1 MSAGIDFRRTLAFN
15 PSIDIGPHPPQ
26 ELTKLIST
34 HPNLKIYTPASPH
47 FQDLKSIWNLEYAAN
62 EPLALIRVTT
72 PSEISKVI
80 KFCVSNNLLLSVRS
94 GGHDLWGR
102 SLIAN
107 AVILDIRE
115 MNEIVLSADKKSMT
129 IGGGTQTGDVVNFLD
144 AHGLITPCA
153 LAGVTGH
160 VGWAFSGGFGPL
172 VNKFGLGVDQIISAK
187 VITGDGELQEADSE
201 LLWGIKGAGGAFGVI
216 TEVNFKVY
224 PLSELLAGMLMFQF
238 DEAEKIVA
246 DLQTMLDTESVPVE
260 LSIGCNFSNR
270 GGKPGLMMAFSW
282 ASTDFEEGRRWLD
295 RVKGLG
301 TVVMDMVSES
311 KLPPRP
317 PLLPQSF
324 SYCDN

>member
-1 MSAGIDFRRTLAFN
+1 MSTDTDFRRTLSFN
-15 PSIDIGPHPPQ
+15 PSTDIGPHPPQ

-34 HPNLKIYTPASPH
+34 HPNLKIYTSSSPY
-47 FQDLKSIWNLEYAAN
+47 FRELKAIWNLEYAPN
-62 EPLALIRVTT
+62 QPLALIRVIS
-72 PSEISKVI
+72 PSEVSTVI
-80 KFCVSNNLLLSVRS
+80 NFCVTNNLPLCVRS

-102 SLIAN
+102 SLIAD

-115 MNEIVLSADKKSMT
+115 MNKIVLSEDKKSMT

-144 AHGLITPCA
+144 AHCLVTPCT

-172 VNKFGLGVDQIISAK
+172 VNTFGLGVDQIISAK
-187 VITGDGELQEADSE
+187 VITADGELQEADSE

-216 TEVNFKVY
+216 TEATFKVY
-224 PLSELLAGMLMFQF
+224 PLPELLGGMLMFQF

-246 DLQTMLDTESVPVE
+246 DLQTMLDTENVPAK
-260 LSIGCNFSNR
+260 LSIGCHFSNR
-270 GGKPGLMMAFSW
+270 GGNPGLMMAFSW

-295 RVKGLG
+295 KVKGLG

-311 KLPPRP
+311 KLPLSL
-317 PLLPQSF
+317 LLPQ
-324 SYCDN
+324 